1 MATAKKAKATKKPGS
16 GPVLPAG
23 TEAML
28 RLSQVAL
35 ACGISAKR
43 LCEWIGKGEYPKP
56 DGYHQGIRFWKQ
68 STHNAFID
76 KLTKK
81 DAKHAGGVQE
91 AD

>member
-1 MATAKKAKATKKPGS
+1 MATAKKAKPKQRT

-43 LCEWIGKGEYPKP
+43 LCEWIGKGEYPAP

-76 KLTKK
+76 KLTTKGQ
-81 DAKHAGGVQE
+81 KHAGGVQE
-91 AD
+91 TE